1 MKPFVLLNSYPVP
14 IDRTDVD
21 TDAILP
27 KQYMALTSRVGFGD
41 YLFDNWRYTEAG
53 EPGDDVTK
61 RKKQPD
67 FPLNQFRYQ
76 GAQIMLCR
84 ANFGCGSSREHAVW
98 ALADWGIRAIIAPSY
113 GDIFYGN
120 CFKNGVLPIKLAT
133 PIVDELFN
141 DLTRA
146 EELTFMT
153 IDLPEQ
159 RVVCQ
164 GGKSYTFDVDAS
176 RKHFLLSG
184 LDEIGQILACYSER
198 IKAFEKSRFAAEPWV
213 A

>member
-1 MKPFVLLNSYPVP
+1 MNPFVILKAYPVP

-27 KQYMALTSRVGFGD
+27 KQYMAATSRVGFGD
-41 YLFDNWRYTEAG
+41 YLFDNWRYAEAG
-53 EPGDDVTK
+53 EPGDDATK
-61 RKKQPD
+61 REKRPD
-67 FPLNQFRYQ
+67 FPLNQLRYQ
-76 GAQIMLCR
+76 GAQIMLGR

-98 ALADWGIRAIIAPSY
+98 ALADWGIKAIIAPSD

-120 CFKNGVLPIKLAT
+120 CFKNGVLPIRLPAD
-133 PIVDELFN
+133 VVEELFN
-141 DLTRA
+141 DLVRA
-146 EELTFMT
+146 DEPTPMT

-164 GGKSYTFDVDAS
+164 GGKSYPFDLDAS
-176 RKHFLLSG
+176 RKKFLLSG
-184 LDEIGQILACYSER
+184 LDEIGQILASHSER
-198 IKAFEKSRFAAEPWV
+198 IKAFEKSHFAAEPWL

>member
-1 MKPFVLLNSYPVP
+1 MKPFLILKTYPVP

-41 YLFDNWRYTEAG
+41 YLFDNWRYVEAG
-53 EPGDDVTK
+53 EPGDDITK
-61 RKKQPD
+61 RTIRPD
-67 FPLNQFRYQ
+67 FPLNQPRYH
-76 GAQIMLCR
+76 GAQIMLSR

-98 ALADWGIRAIIAPSY
+98 ALADWGIKAIIASSY

-120 CFKNGVLPIKLAT
+120 CFKNGILPIRL
-133 PIVDELFN
+133 PVEVVEELFN
-141 DLTRA
+141 DLARTD
-146 EELTFMT
+146 EPIPMT

-164 GGKSYTFDVDAS
+164 GGKSYPFDLDAS
-176 RKHFLLSG
+176 HKNSLLSG
-184 LDEIGQILACYSER
+184 LDEIGQILASYSER
-198 IKAFEKSRFAAEPWV
+198 IKAFEKNHFAAEPWL

>member
-1 MKPFVLLNSYPVP
+1 MNPFVILKAHSVP

-27 KQYMALTSRVGFGD
+27 KQYMALTRRVGFGD
-41 YLFDNWRYTEAG
+41 YLFDNWRYAEAG
-53 EPGDDVTK
+53 EPGDDATK
-61 RKKQPD
+61 REKRPD
-67 FPLNQFRYQ
+67 FPLNQLRYQ
-76 GAQIMLCR
+76 GAQIMLGR

-98 ALADWGIRAIIAPSY
+98 ALADWGIKAIIAPSY

-120 CFKNGVLPIKLAT
+120 CFKNGVLPIRLPAD
-133 PIVDELFN
+133 VVEELFN
-141 DLTRA
+141 DLVRA
-146 EELTFMT
+146 DEPSPMT

-164 GGKSYTFDVDAS
+164 GGKSYPFDLDAS
-176 RKHFLLSG
+176 RKKFLLSG
-184 LDEIGQILACYSER
+184 LDEIGQILASHSER
-198 IKAFEKSRFAAEPWV
+198 IKAFEKSHFAAEPWL

>member
-1 MKPFVLLNSYPVP
+1 MNPFVILKAHSVP

-41 YLFDNWRYTEAG
+41 YLFDNWRYAEAG
-53 EPGDDVTK
+53 EPGDDATK
-61 RKKQPD
+61 REKRPD
-67 FPLNQFRYQ
+67 FPLNQLRYQ
-76 GAQIMLCR
+76 GAQIMLGR

-98 ALADWGIRAIIAPSY
+98 ALADWGIKAIIAPSY

-120 CFKNGVLPIKLAT
+120 CFKNGVLPIRLPAD
-133 PIVDELFN
+133 VVEELFN
-141 DLTRA
+141 DLVRA
-146 EELTFMT
+146 DEPSPMT

-164 GGKSYTFDVDAS
+164 GGKSYPFDLDAS
-176 RKHFLLSG
+176 RKKFLLSG
-184 LDEIGQILACYSER
+184 LDEIGQILASHSER
-198 IKAFEKSRFAAEPWV
+198 IKAFEKSHFAAEPWL